1 MVNLEFGILKDKF
14 IFLFFI
20 HNNNGDIMY
29 IILTLISVVLISI
42 SQIISKLCINNTDV
56 YTTTLLKSIFILLI
70 SLLFIKNVRINLYI
84 ILSSICLTLSWIF
97 YFLSLKKNKLVD
109 VAPIFLLSTS
119 ITIILS
125 NIIFKTN
132 TKILFIL
139 LGNIIMIKK
148 FSFIAFIEALF
159 LSFQIIFLK
168 LSKINPM
175 NAILVNSIISIF
187 ILLPI
192 KKSYKNIKINY
203 ILIISVLTFISW
215 LLHYKAI
222 NIGNINIVVSLEKIN
237 IFLTLILSNLILKEK
252 INKRVIFGFVFF
264 LIGIYLQIVK

>member
-1 MVNLEFGILKDKF
+1 M
-14 IFLFFI
+14 
-20 HNNNGDIMY
+20 
-29 IILTLISVVLISI
+29 
-42 SQIISKLCINNTDV
+42 
-56 YTTTLLKSIFILLI
+56 
-70 SLLFIKNVRINLYI
+70 
-84 ILSSICLTLSWIF
+84 
-97 YFLSLKKNKLVD
+97 
-109 VAPIFLLSTS
+109 APIFLLSTS

-203 ILIISVLTFISW
+203 IFIISVLTFISW